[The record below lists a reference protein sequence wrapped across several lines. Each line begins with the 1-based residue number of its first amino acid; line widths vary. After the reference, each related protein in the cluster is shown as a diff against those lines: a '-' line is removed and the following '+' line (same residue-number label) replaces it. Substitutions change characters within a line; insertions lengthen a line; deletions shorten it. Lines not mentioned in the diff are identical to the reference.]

1 MCPPFVYDV
10 RKNLPWRATVL
21 SSYVKQWKGALMSQ
35 QYLALDLGGTF
46 IKYAIMNRD
55 GEFLKQGKVPTKTK
69 TEEKLRAGL
78 ADVRA
83 EVDAYEYDGIAV
95 SMPGRIDT
103 AKGIA
108 YTGGSFRWI
117 KDFAAADM
125 FSDVFYGK
133 PATIANDGKCAALA
147 ESWLGSLADVNSG
160 CALVLGTGIG
170 GGIVLNNE
178 VWMGATGGA
187 GELSAFITSFDGAKN
202 GVGFSNLDALWAGR
216 VSASA
221 ICGKYAFAKDIEKA
235 DGIMLFDAYEAGDPD
250 AIAILKEFG
259 YQVAIGIMSLQCV
272 LDLERYAIGGGI
284 SARPETTTIIRDAVN
299 ALFDE
304 SGGWLP
310 FGKPEIV
317 TCTFGNE
324 ANLIGALAF
333 HLRAQK

>member
-1 MCPPFVYDV
+1 M
-10 RKNLPWRATVL
+10 AH
-21 SSYVKQWKGALMSQ
+21 

-46 IKYAIMNRD
+46 IKYAIMTDD
-55 GEFLKQGKVPTKTK
+55 GGFVTQGKVPTKTK

-78 ADVRA
+78 ADVR
-83 EVDAYEYDGIAV
+83 ETVDAYEYEGVAV

-117 KDFAAADM
+117 KDFAAAEM
-125 FSDVFYGK
+125 FEDVFYGK

-147 ESWLGSLADVNSG
+147 ESWKGALSDVNSG
-160 CALVLGTGIG
+160 CVLVLGTGIG
-170 GGIVLNNE
+170 GGIVLNKQ

-187 GELSAFITSFDGAKN
+187 GELSVFITDFTGAKT
-202 GVGFSNLDALWAGR
+202 GVSFSNLGALWAGR

-221 ICGKYAFAKDIEKA
+221 ICGQYAQAKDMESA
-235 DGIMLFDAYEAGDPD
+235 DGIMLFDAYKAGDPD
-250 AIAILKEFG
+250 AKAVLDEFG
-259 YQVAIGIMSLQCV
+259 SQTAVGILSLQSV

-284 SARPETTTIIRDAVN
+284 SARPETTQIIRDAVD
-299 ALFDE
+299 ALFE
-304 SGGWLP
+304 KSGGFLP

-333 HLRAQK
+333 HLRR